1 MPPGPDAEEPGETTA
16 SETEAPVQADP
27 DELYAALMDAIDSHH
42 EGHFY
47 EAVAAMGALPP
58 DQMPPLLLK
67 MMEDT
72 PDDDWQSWHSD
83 LGEAVLYSFVLAGP
97 DALAAL
103 ARTIDEIAAGR
114 VSTSLDLDDV
124 SWNAAWIAISYQTPA
139 ELTRAGS
146 IVRGCAPIA
155 RQFSSGDGDFVW
167 EDLSASSPYLSALDA
182 ADVEPGFE
190 DVEEFYGHPQLFAD
204 LQRLWDEVTNPIRE
218 YAQWYA
224 PEGRVIEVPWA
235 QNRYNT
241 DNWVISASSSAEG
254 HPVEAI
260 IDGDVSTF
268 WAPAEDDSEPWV
280 TFKAPERLT
289 FWYSVGSC
297 GLIVMIPGAGS
308 DLNAFT
314 ANGRPTRLRME
325 YGDGTYRDHD
335 IPYGA
340 RGDKRTRL
348 FEPRVRWEHVADEF
362 TIRLL
367 DWEPGEQRRAPA
379 ISEVGTE
386 PQPMGE
392 CGDGMSPIL
401 LY

>member
-1 MPPGPDAEEPGETTA
+1 MALGPR
-16 SETEAPVQADP
+16 
-27 DELYAALMDAIDSHH
+27 
-42 EGHFY
+42 
-47 EAVAAMGALPP
+47 
-58 DQMPPLLLK
+58 
-67 MMEDT
+67 
-72 PDDDWQSWHSD
+72 
-83 LGEAVLYSFVLAGP
+83 EAVLSVCPGRP

-103 ARTIDEIAAGR
+103 ARTIDGIAAGR
-114 VSTSLDLDDV
+114 VMSLDADDV

-139 ELTRAGS
+139 ELTRAAAS
-146 IVRGCAPIA
+146 SAAVLRSRGNS
-155 RQFSSGDGDFVW
+155 SSGDGDFVW

-280 TFKAPERLT
+280 TFRRR
-289 FWYSVGSC
+289 SGSRS
-297 GLIVMIPGAGS
+297 GIPW
-308 DLNAFT
+308 
-314 ANGRPTRLRME
+314 
-325 YGDGTYRDHD
+325 DH
-335 IPYGA
+335 
-340 RGDKRTRL
+340 
-348 FEPRVRWEHVADEF
+348 AD
-362 TIRLL
+362 
-367 DWEPGEQRRAPA
+367 
-379 ISEVGTE
+379 S
-386 PQPMGE
+386 
-392 CGDGMSPIL
+392 SS
-401 LY
+401 